1 MAMIKVFSEHL
12 FRKVSAIQTRENR
25 PLDCFAEQS
34 LKKSKLKNPCSQ
46 VWIDQP
52 ENTGRHTSDMFNT
65 ILMFMFH
72 SMGGGMPQKREGGGI
87 LRSIHQARYRRTIVP
102 NYLIYQTGL
111 TNKFLIG
118 CDE

>member
-1 MAMIKVFSEHL
+1 MAMIKVFSEQL

-52 ENTGRHTSDMFNT
+52 ANMGRQTSDRVTT

-72 SMGGGMPQKREGGGI
+72 SMGGGYHRKGRVVGFSGPYTKPDTEGQSY
-87 LRSIHQARYRRTIVP
+87 LTI
-102 NYLIYQTGL
+102 
-111 TNKFLIG
+111 
-118 CDE
+118 